1 MKYASGPGVA
11 GADSYQIKSNLSMD
25 STFHPHRGAPPSA
38 GAAADNAT
46 SNDFLHHA
54 RSHAYR

>member
-1 MKYASGPGVA
+1 VA